1 MLYKTGS
8 ILNSIKVAK
17 LQAEWEAKSNKL
29 MKQQNEIL
37 TPEER
42 MLRQYEEDFRKMKER
57 ARINEI
63 YSKLASGASLSA
75 EELDY
80 LRKNDP
86 DAAAEYE
93 RSRNEQEAYKR
104 ELRNCKTKEEAER
117 LKQNKMGCYVAEAK
131 SIANNPVIP
140 KGMKMAMMQ
149 RLLGK
154 ATGINK
160 AHAEFTRTAGYA
172 NLPTEAELRE
182 AEAHKTEAESADKTV
197 EAIVPES
204 DDEEQTTENSDTQT
218 GDSDAENADFADV
231 KEIVENYFADNRTT
245 GSGEP
250 VLEKPEES
258 ESGKENN

>member
-8 ILNSIKVAK
+8 VLNSIKVAK
-17 LQAEWEAKSNKL
+17 LQAEWEAKNNKL

-57 ARINEI
+57 AKINEI

-75 EELDY
+75 DELDY
-80 LRKNDP
+80 LRKNNP

-93 RSRNEQEAYKR
+93 RSRNEQEAYKQA
-104 ELRNCKTKEEAER
+104 LRNCKTKEEAER

-172 NLPTEAELRE
+172 SLPTEAELRE
-182 AEAHKTEAESADKTV
+182 AEAHKTETESADKII

-204 DDEEQTTENSDTQT
+204 DDTEQTTENNDVPT
-218 GDSDAENADFADV
+218 DEADVENADFADV
-231 KEIVENYFADNRTT
+231 KEVVENYFTDNRTM
-245 GSGEP
+245 GSGEL
-250 VLEKPEES
+250 VLEES
-258 ESGKENN
+258 KELRNGKENN

>member
-8 ILNSIKVAK
+8 VLNSIKVAK
-17 LQAEWEAKSNKL
+17 LQAEWEAKSNKF

-42 MLRQYEEDFRKMKER
+42 MIRQYEEDFRKMKER

-75 EELDY
+75 EELEY

-86 DAAAEYE
+86 DTAAEYE
-93 RSRNEQEAYKR
+93 RSKNEQEAYKR

-131 SIANNPVIP
+131 SIANNPAIP

-160 AHAEFTRTAGYA
+160 AHAEFTRTARYA

-182 AEAHKTEAESADKTV
+182 AENQKAEAESADKAV
-197 EAIVPES
+197 EVIVPES
-204 DDEEQTTENSDTQT
+204 DGTEQAIENSD
-218 GDSDAENADFADV
+218 GKNGEPEVENSDFADV
-231 KEIVENYFADNRTT
+231 KEIVENYFVNNRIP
-245 GSGEP
+245 GSGEV
-250 VLEKPEES
+250 VLADSEELRN
-258 ESGKENN
+258 GKENN